1 MRRLTLLTL
10 GLSLASVA
18 CSDYNALE
26 RADGAADD
34 WDTGSWDDTGAA
46 GESPDDDD
54 DGASEREDDFIKL
67 LPATTNQYI
76 FVVNSARDTVSRV
89 SVPSLQ
95 VLTVEVGSRPKVVRT
110 TADNQRAIVFNEGS
124 DDLTVLDAE
133 TLDATSIDVLPYL
146 NAMVLSDDG
155 VWAVVYRDADE
166 EGDGSSGGAQSFNEL
181 SIVNTVTGEH
191 FSEVVGFKPRQV
203 KFTGDSSRALVVSD
217 EYLSVIDLTADDP
230 DVQVVE
236 IAEDLLDPP
245 PAEEIEVSP
254 DGAYAFL
261 RQFGEDSIALIDL
274 DTLTVD
280 RLPTGQN
287 PTDLDLSP
295 DGARAVVVS
304 RGSNELYV
312 FDVENP
318 YGDPEVIALP
328 DDELIGSVQFS
339 PDNTK
344 AMLYTTAALV
354 SHYTTWDLS
363 TGELTV
369 RPLIKPIQSVNVTPD
384 GGALVVFHTEAD
396 AADADKTSEFYG
408 EWAMSMISLSD
419 FRRNAILLSAE
430 PTAYADSLD
439 GRWGFFVMEGKPFL
453 EVLDYGN
460 LGLKEI
466 KLRSN
471 PVHVGV
477 LTGTSY
483 AYVNQD
489 HELGRL
495 SFYDPDAAVLETIT
509 GFELNSGIEH

>member
-1 MRRLTLLTL
+1 MRRITLLTL
-10 GLSLASVA
+10 GLSLALLA
-18 CSDYNALE
+18 CSDSNLI
-26 RADGAADD
+26 RDADGAYDES
-34 WDTGSWDDTGAA
+34 DTGASDDTGAA

-124 DDLTVLDAE
+124 DDLTILNAE
-133 TLDATSIDVLPYL
+133 TLEATVVQVLPYL

-155 VWAVVYRDADE
+155 VWAVVYRDSDE
-166 EGDGSSGGAQSFNEL
+166 EDDGSTGGAQSFNEL
-181 SIVNTVTGEH
+181 SIVNTVTGDH

-203 KFTGDSSRALVVSD
+203 KFTEDSSRALVVSD
-217 EYLSVIDLTADDP
+217 EYLSVIDLSGEDP
-230 DVQVVE
+230 EVQVVE

-261 RQFGEDSIALIDL
+261 RQFGEDSIALVDL
-274 DTLTVD
+274 NTLTVD

-295 DGARAVVVS
+295 DGASAVVVS

-328 DDELIGSVQFS
+328 SEEFIGSVQFS

-354 SHYTTWDLS
+354 DHYTTWDLA

-396 AADADKTSEFYG
+396 AEGADTTGEFYG
-408 EWAMSMISLSD
+408 EWAMSMISLTD

-439 GRWGFFVMEGKPFL
+439 GRWGFFVMEDKPFL
-453 EVLDYGN
+453 EVLDYDN
-460 LGLKEI
+460 LGLTEI

-495 SFYDPDAAVLETIT
+495 SFYDPDAELLETIT